1 MCLSWRLIVSA
12 WCVCALD
19 CIIRWYSGSQ
29 RIMIYVLRFFF
40 LNSERRT
47 NNVEKT
53 VPLSPVCVTAALGC
67 AASTQVLPDFWAWQ
81 GIYGKVCPCRA
92 LPWNPVEKGILLGRG
107 TLAYCLSSYRVSANK
122 LWLLPRAAPA
132 VLPASWVLF
141 FALWVPPPVS
151 SLTPAGW
158 VTGPLDSSF

>member
-1 MCLSWRLIVSA
+1 MCL
-12 WCVCALD
+12 D
-19 CIIRWYSGSQ
+19 
-29 RIMIYVLRFFF
+29 FFF